1 MPNGDVN
8 LETTSD
14 TDIAESA
21 MINLHPVLRPTRW
34 KEQCVVSRPRLFLTL
49 DCTRWQNESGWMSEW
64 FVICETQDLPDEE
77 SVTMQPKV
85 SGGIESE
92 EETAERLTGEGMKQ
106 EEDRV

>member
-1 MPNGDVN
+1 
-8 LETTSD
+8 
-14 TDIAESA
+14 
-21 MINLHPVLRPTRW
+21 
-34 KEQCVVSRPRLFLTL
+34 
-49 DCTRWQNESGWMSEW
+49 MSEW